1 MLSWEEIMPANRCV
15 SYIFGLL
22 ALLASTAAFCDPVL
36 IRTAFVVPVLNWAP
50 MAVLTVGGGPCG
62 LMLANELG
70 QRGITAILVDQKPT
84 TTFNP
89 QAKADT
95 EPGSCTMNREN
106 RYE

>member
-1 MLSWEEIMPANRCV
+1 MPANRCV

-106 RYE
+106 RYERAV